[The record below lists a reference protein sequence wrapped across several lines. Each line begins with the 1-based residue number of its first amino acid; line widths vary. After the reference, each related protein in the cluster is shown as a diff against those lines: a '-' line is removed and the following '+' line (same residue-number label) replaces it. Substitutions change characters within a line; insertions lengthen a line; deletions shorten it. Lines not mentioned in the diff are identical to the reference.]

1 MDPFQ
6 PLVQSSYC
14 SLGLPCPSSHDSI
27 QSNHSLRTVR
37 LVESIL
43 IFRQITVILLRPYLT
58 HFQFVSLGLDLWE
71 SMV

>member
-6 PLVQSSYC
+6 PLDQSFYC
-14 SLGLPCPSSHDSI
+14 SLGLPCPSSHDGI
-27 QSNHSLRTVR
+27 LSNHSLRTVR
-37 LVESIL
+37 LIESIL
-43 IFRQITVILLRPYLT
+43 IFRQIKVILLRPYLT